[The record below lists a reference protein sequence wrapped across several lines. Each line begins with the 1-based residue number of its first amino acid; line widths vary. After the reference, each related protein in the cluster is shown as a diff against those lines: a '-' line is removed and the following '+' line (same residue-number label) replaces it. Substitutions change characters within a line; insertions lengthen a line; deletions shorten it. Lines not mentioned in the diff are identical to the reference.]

1 MKERE
6 CGDYFIHFVR
16 ILHAKD
22 LKQWLASHYIE
33 DDLLIMIEL
42 FNFLEDGSS
51 NQNSNMLD
59 DCSLC
64 CTRDHV
70 TRRREHGEKQ
80 MFGKLKV
87 AMIT

>member
-16 ILHAKD
+16 ILHAND

-64 CTRDHV
+64 CTRDH
-70 TRRREHGEKQ
+70 
-80 MFGKLKV
+80 
-87 AMIT
+87 IYY

>member
-1 MKERE
+1 
-6 CGDYFIHFVR
+6 
-16 ILHAKD
+16 
-22 LKQWLASHYIE
+22 
-33 DDLLIMIEL
+33 MIEL